1 MWAWCA
7 GAWSWVDFGSQPSS
21 PALAVA
27 VQVQGHLAE
36 MAVSHTGSRI
46 VQACIKFGSEEQR
59 QAVRK
64 EVAPVFLELA
74 KSSYGHFVASKL
86 VATASKTE
94 LAGGHSTCIQ
104 ERKGAYSSH
113 RHQHLLRLAAS
124 WDTCSHSACPQCS
137 WHFGNFEKNL
147 VVPVLDTLA
156 ACDVQTA
163 LSYQQ
168 HLTNVGVLM
177 RKLSY

>member
-1 MWAWCA
+1 M
-7 GAWSWVDFGSQPSS
+7 
-21 PALAVA
+21 A

-74 KSSYGHFVASKL
+74 KSPYGHFVASKL
-86 VATASKTE
+86 VTTASKTE
-94 LAGGHSTCIQ
+94 LAGRHFTCIQ
-104 ERKGAYSSH
+104 EREGAHFSQ

-124 WDTCSHSACPQCS
+124 WNTYRCSSCTQCS
-137 WHFGNFEKNL
+137 WYFGNFVNYRAHL
-147 VVPVLDTLA
+147 VVPVLHTLA